1 MIQRLDEYRD
11 KVRAILVH
19 KDTRRRILSFAARW
33 NLPWVAARLL
43 ATLAEPVPADNGRP
57 PTGGRRI
64 LVLNSGKDE
73 FLRDIL
79 EVFSEDDKFELLQW
93 PQYALPAIADTILY
107 PGLRHDTYVTDNP
120 EVEATKP
127 RYRKFAF
134 AMWRHLQRIQ
144 PFAAVISPNFGY
156 RVQREL
162 AFALEQ
168 YGTPFMVLQKENLN
182 AATEHRREFWRGVYR
197 ERRGKFGGRK
207 ILVYN
212 QMERDLELS
221 SGVVAPGQVEIVG
234 MARLDRFHLWRRE
247 HAGPEPAGRE
257 ANVTFFSFSRSD
269 KIPVE
274 ARLTNGWGDFCTDT
288 HRAMVDLARS
298 RPDIHIHAKT
308 KGLTRQ
314 DEELLNIVNSGAE
327 GPPANFHI
335 TSGGDAFELMAAS
348 RVVVGF
354 NTTGVLEAL
363 ALGKPVIVP
372 RFGEAVDP
380 VLRKFVID
388 VGDAVD
394 YADSPAQLQELVL
407 ARATRPLDTPLE
419 LPERVR
425 KILQYWL
432 GNEDGLAGRRA
443 YEAICREVMRA

>member
-1 MIQRLDEYRD
+1 MIQRLDDYRN
-11 KVRAILVH
+11 KAHAILVH
-19 KDTRRRILSFAARW
+19 KDTRRKILSFAARW
-33 NLPWVAARLL
+33 NLPWVAARML
-43 ATLAEPVPADNGRP
+43 ATLSQPIVKDDGTPK
-57 PTGGRRI
+57 TGPSRI

-79 EVFSEDDKFELLQW
+79 EVFSGDDRFELVQW

-107 PGLRHDTYVTDNP
+107 PGLRHDTYVTNNP

-127 RYRKFAF
+127 RYRRFAL

-168 YGTPFMVLQKENLN
+168 YGTPFVVLQKENLN
-182 AATEHRREFWRGVYR
+182 AATEHRREFWRGIYR

-212 QMERDLELS
+212 QMECDLELS
-221 SGVVAPGQVEIVG
+221 SGIVTPSQVEVVG
-234 MARLDRFHLWRRE
+234 MARLDRFHRWRRE
-247 HAGPEPAGRE
+247 HAGPAPAGR
-257 ANVTFFSFSRSD
+257 AAKVTFFSFSRSD

-274 ARLTNGWGDFCTDT
+274 AGLSNGWGGFCTDT
-288 HRAMVDLARS
+288 HRAMVDLARA
-298 RPDIHIHAKT
+298 RPDIHVYAKT

-314 DEELLNIVNSGAE
+314 DEELLAIVNAGEEA
-327 GPPANFHI
+327 PPANFHI
-335 TSGGDAFELMAAS
+335 TSGGDAFELMAES

-388 VGDAVD
+388 VGDAAD
-394 YADSPAQLQELVL
+394 YADSPAQLRELVL
-407 ARATRPLDTPLE
+407 ARAIQPLNTPLE
-419 LPERVR
+419 LPERVK

-443 YEAICREVMRA
+443 YEAICREIKPA